1 MTGLIALTEVIV
13 ARTALVDPRRSRA
26 AAARASDLYLDGYIS
41 VTPRRDQVRRVGGR
55 GPSVLRRRSAV
66 PTTRTTTT
74 STGSVTARF
83 PWKPPATMLTQR
95 LKGTREA
102 FRDDRDEPIKSD
114 LSRAAVVVTAVV
126 HATWSRTVRRS
137 ALTSR

>member
-1 MTGLIALTEVIV
+1 MPDDEDHDD
-13 ARTALVDPRRSRA
+13 VD
-26 AAARASDLYLDGYIS
+26 G
-41 VTPRRDQVRRVGGR
+41 VRH
-55 GPSVLRRRSAV
+55 GPV
-66 PTTRTTTT
+66 P
-74 STGSVTARF
+74 VEA
-83 PWKPPATMLTQR
+83 PATMLTQR